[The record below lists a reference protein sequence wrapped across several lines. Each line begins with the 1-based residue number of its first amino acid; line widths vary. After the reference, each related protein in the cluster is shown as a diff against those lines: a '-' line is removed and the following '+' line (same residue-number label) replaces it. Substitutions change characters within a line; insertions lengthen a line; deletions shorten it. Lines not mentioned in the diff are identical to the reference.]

1 MMRRKYNAISIFLA
15 ASCLLGTYAAAAAQQ
30 GDEPGDAKEQRI
42 FELTNQDRTAQ
53 GLQPLRWD
61 KSLAAAAAVHVDK
74 MKDEKTLSHQYP
86 GEQDLQARAAQAGAH
101 FQAIAENI
109 AMGPSAEA
117 IEKQWMN
124 SVPHRQNIL
133 DPQMNSIGIAVVEKN
148 GYLYA
153 VEDFANASESLTKE
167 QVEQKVGDLLRQQKV
182 DPSAPRNIGEE
193 ACAMQDGT
201 PQDASQAGQVK
212 AVMRFQT
219 PDLNKL
225 PDQVAQQLSG
235 GQFTKA
241 AVGACE
247 SHGTF
252 TTYRVAVVLY

>member
-1 MMRRKYNAISIFLA
+1 MRRKYNAINILLVGICVFGTCA
-15 ASCLLGTYAAAAAQQ
+15 ATRAQQ

-61 KSLAAAAAVHVDK
+61 RSLAAAADVHLDK

-133 DPQMNSIGIAVVEKN
+133 DPQMNAIGIAVIEKD

-153 VEDFANASESLTKE
+153 VEDFANANQSMTRE
-167 QVEQKVGDLLRQQKV
+167 QVEQKVGDLLRAQKI
-182 DPSAPRNIGEE
+182 DPSAPNKIGEE
-193 ACAMQDGT
+193 ACEMQDGT
-201 PQDASQAGQVK
+201 PPDASQAGRVK
-212 AVMRFQT
+212 AVTRFQT

-225 PDQVAQQLSG
+225 PDQVAQQLSS

-241 AVGACE
+241 AVGACR
-247 SHGTF
+247 SGGTF
-252 TTYRVAVVLY
+252 TTYRVALVLY

>member
-1 MMRRKYNAISIFLA
+1 MEREGKTITALLTGLF
-15 ASCLLGTYAAAAAQQ
+15 LLGTWGGAAAQQ
-30 GDEPGDAKEQRI
+30 GDEKEQRI
-42 FELTNQDRTAQ
+42 LELTNQDRTAQ
-53 GLQPLRWD
+53 GLQPLHWD
-61 KSLAAAAAVHVDK
+61 RSLAAAAAVHVDK

-86 GEQDLQARAAQAGAH
+86 GEPDVKDRAAQAGAH

-133 DPQMNSIGIAVVEKN
+133 DPQMNAIGIAVVQKN

-153 VEDFANASESLTKE
+153 VEDFANANQALTRE
-167 QVEQKVGDLLRQQKV
+167 QVEQKVGDLLRAQKIE
-182 DPSAPRNIGEE
+182 PSAPSKIGEE
-193 ACAMQDGT
+193 ACAMRDGT
-201 PQDASQAGQVK
+201 PSDASQAGQVK

-219 PDLNKL
+219 PDLSRL
-225 PDQVAQQLSG
+225 PDQAAQQVSSG
-235 GQFTKA
+235 QYTKA
-241 AVGACE
+241 AVGACDSE
-247 SHGTF
+247 GTF

>member
-1 MMRRKYNAISIFLA
+1 MMRRKYNTINILLA
-15 ASCLLGTYAAAAAQQ
+15 GICLFGACAAAQAQQ
-30 GDEPGDAKEQRI
+30 GDEKEQRI
-42 FELTNQDRTAQ
+42 FELTNQDRAAQ

-61 KSLAAAAAVHVDK
+61 SALAAAADVHIDK
-74 MKDEKTLSHQYP
+74 MKDEKELSHQYP
-86 GEQDLQARAAQAGAH
+86 GEPDVKARAAQAGAH

-133 DPQMNSIGIAVVEKN
+133 DPQMNAIGIAVIEKN

-167 QVEQKVGDLLRQQKV
+167 QVEQKVGDLLRQQKI
-182 DPSAPRNIGEE
+182 DPSGPRNIGEE

-201 PQDASQAGQVK
+201 PQDASQAGRVK

-225 PDQVAQQLSG
+225 PDQVAQQLSS

>member
-1 MMRRKYNAISIFLA
+1 MMRRKGNTIAILLAGTCFLGA
-15 ASCLLGTYAAAAAQQ
+15 YAGTAAQR
-30 GDEPGDAKEQRI
+30 GDEKEQRI
-42 FELTNQDRTAQ
+42 FELTNQDRAAQ

-61 KSLAAAAAVHVDK
+61 KSLAAAAAIHVDK
-74 MKDEKTLSHQYP
+74 MKDEKTLSHEYP
-86 GEQDLQARAAQAGAH
+86 GEPDVKARAAQAGAH
-101 FQAIAENI
+101 FEAIAENI

-153 VEDFANASESLTKE
+153 VEDFANANQSLTRE
-167 QVEQKVGDLLRQQKV
+167 QVEQKVDDLLRAQRI
-182 DPSAPRNIGEE
+182 DPSAPSKIGEE
-193 ACAMQDGT
+193 ACTMQDGT
-201 PQDASQAGQVK
+201 PSDASQAGRVK

-219 PDLNKL
+219 PDLGKL
-225 PDQVAQQLSG
+225 PDQVAQQLSS

-241 AVGACE
+241 AVGACK
-247 SHGTF
+247 SQGTF

>member
-1 MMRRKYNAISIFLA
+1 
-15 ASCLLGTYAAAAAQQ
+15 
-30 GDEPGDAKEQRI
+30 
-42 FELTNQDRTAQ
+42 
-53 GLQPLRWD
+53 
-61 KSLAAAAAVHVDK
+61 
-74 MKDEKTLSHQYP
+74 
-86 GEQDLQARAAQAGAH
+86 
-101 FQAIAENI
+101 
-109 AMGPSAEA
+109 
-117 IEKQWMN
+117 MN

-182 DPSAPRNIGEE
+182 DPSGPRSIGEE

-225 PDQVAQQLSG
+225 PDQVAQQLSS

-247 SHGTF
+247 SQGTF

>member
-1 MMRRKYNAISIFLA
+1 MRRKSNAVTTLLA
-15 ASCLLGTYAAAAAQQ
+15 AIWLLGFCAGAAAQQ
-30 GDEPGDAKEQRI
+30 GDEKEQRI
-42 FELTNQDRTAQ
+42 LELTNQDRTAQ

-61 KSLAAAAAVHVDK
+61 KSLAAAAAVHIDK
-74 MKDEKTLSHQYP
+74 MKDETTLSHQYP
-86 GEQDLQARAAQAGAH
+86 GEPDVKARAAQSGAH

-109 AMGPSAEA
+109 AMGPSPEA

-133 DPQMNSIGIAVVEKN
+133 DPQMNAIGIAVVQKN

-153 VEDFANASESLTKE
+153 VEDFANANQSMTRE
-167 QVEQKVGDLLRQQKV
+167 QVEQKVSDLLRAQRIE
-182 DPSAPRNIGEE
+182 PSAPTKIGEE
-193 ACAMQDGT
+193 ACGMQDGT
-201 PQDASQAGQVK
+201 PSDAAEAGQVK

-219 PDLNKL
+219 PDLSKL
-225 PDQVAQQLSG
+225 PDQVAQQLSS
-235 GQFTKA
+235 GQYTKA

-247 SHGTF
+247 SGGTF